1 MTNNLAKSFNNWIKD
16 DKVLHLDDLMDRI
29 RHKSMVKWD
38 NRRKIARQ
46 MDGTILAPI
55 LKKLKEESRNIDME
69 VISRSDGRDF
79 RYAEVCAKGG
89 TGL

>member
-1 MTNNLAKSFNNWIKD
+1 MD
-16 DKVLHLDDLMDRI
+16 D
-29 RHKSMVKWD
+29 
-38 NRRKIARQ
+38 
-46 MDGTILAPI
+46 TILAPI